1 MQPNSPTTV
10 STALK
15 PTLCQSK
22 VLWHEVLHWL
32 HTSGGILQVAL
43 YYLGA
48 IHSKVPDLIQEE
60 KMGEGVQG
68 ELDLLG
74 KIVQGDFNAEEWR
87 ELSLDLVMAD
97 FIHMDAAVDIDS
109 TKVDTMATMKVVDS
123 DDVPQ
128 SASQFT
134 SQISSSNPDFTLN
147 RLKSHL
153 VQNLVKKVKVL
164 SGPLPPPVPLPSP
177 ILCPRHTFLVSL
189 ILTLQ
194 FTQDRC

>member
-134 SQISSSNPDFTLN
+134 SQISSSNLDFTLN

-164 SGPLPPPVPLPSP
+164 SG
-177 ILCPRHTFLVSL
+177 
-189 ILTLQ
+189 Q
-194 FTQDRC
+194 